1 LKDVRFRLKKMK
13 ATMNQRFTHIAA
25 ALRISALGLGIG
37 LAMTACSSASPS
49 GASPAASTKQPTAP
63 SSAVATSASPSP
75 AVSSTPAPV
84 TGASGTGRLTVAI
97 SSVAADPA
105 LIFGG
110 QPLTFTVTLQNGSG
124 STYRDISPLVSIGH
138 CSCSTSGAELAP
150 RGTLAEL
157 DSSTGNWHPVA
168 YVTEGTGTDF
178 LQVSRPQQPPFT
190 LAPGATASFTFKL
203 AFAPLADQSPTERAG
218 RTSVDVNIVTVP
230 SHKQIGA
237 EALLPVTVTKSAS
250 SVLPGVVA
258 DCTTAPPHGL
268 TARPTE
274 IVISCADAGL
284 GVGHLTWSSWTASS
298 ATGQG
303 SLWLNLCKPDCAD
316 GTFAYYPVKTALSH
330 VKDSS
335 DGPWFGVLTITFEG
349 TRPDSLPGTYN
360 LMPPQAG

>member
-1 LKDVRFRLKKMK
+1 MLKKMR
-13 ATMNQRFTHIAA
+13 AIMNQRFTHIAA
-25 ALRISALGLGIG
+25 ALRISALGLGVG

-49 GASPAASTKQPTAP
+49 AASPAASSKQPTAP

-110 QPLTFTVTLQNGSG
+110 QPLTFTVTLRNGSG

-138 CSCSTSGAELAP
+138 CSCSTSPVSLAP

-168 YVTEGTGTDF
+168 YITEGTGTDF
-178 LQVSRPQQPPFT
+178 LLESPQQPPLT
-190 LAPGATASFTFKL
+190 LVPGATASFTFKV

-218 RTSVDVNIVTVP
+218 QTSVDVNIVTVP
-230 SHKQIGA
+230 SHKQIGT
-237 EALLPVTVTKSAS
+237 EALLPVTVTKPAS

-316 GTFAYYPVKTALSH
+316 GTFAHYPVKTALSH

-349 TRPDSLPGTYN
+349 TRPHSLPGTYN
-360 LMPPQAG
+360 LMPPQAR

>member
-1 LKDVRFRLKKMK
+1 MK
-13 ATMNQRFTHIAA
+13 AIMNQRFTHIAA

-37 LAMTACSSASPS
+37 LAMTACASASPP
-49 GASPAASTKQPTAP
+49 GASTAASSKQPTAP
-63 SSAVATSASPSP
+63 ASAVAASASP
-75 AVSSTPAPV
+75 TPAV
-84 TGASGTGRLTVAI
+84 TGASGTGRLTAAI
-97 SSVAADPA
+97 SSVAPAPA
-105 LIFGG
+105 LTFGE
-110 QPLTFTVTLQNGSG
+110 QPLTFTVTLQNGSS

-168 YVTEGTGTDF
+168 YITEGTGTDF
-178 LQVSRPQQPPFT
+178 LLAGSRNPQQPPLT
-190 LAPGATASFTFKL
+190 LAPGATASFTFKV

-218 RTSVDVNIVTVP
+218 QTSVDVTIVTVP
-230 SHKQIGA
+230 SHQQIGTSPGA
-237 EALLPVTVTKSAS
+237 MLPVTVTKPAS
-250 SVLPGVVA
+250 SMLPGVVA

-274 IVISCADAGL
+274 IVISCADNGL
-284 GVGHLTWSSWTASS
+284 GVEHLTWSSWTASS

-316 GTFAYYPVKTALSH
+316 GTIAHYPVKTALSH

-349 TRPDSLPGTYN
+349 TRPGSLPSTYN

>member
-1 LKDVRFRLKKMK
+1 MK
-13 ATMNQRFTHIAA
+13 AIMNQRFTHIAPA
-25 ALRISALGLGIG
+25 FRISALGLGIG
-37 LAMTACSSASPS
+37 LAMTACASASPS

-63 SSAVATSASPSP
+63 SSAVATSASPS
-75 AVSSTPAPV
+75 AAV
-84 TGASGTGRLTVAI
+84 TGASGTGRLTAAI

-110 QPLTFTVTLQNGSG
+110 QPLTFTVRLQNGSG

-157 DSSTGNWHPVA
+157 DSSTGTWHPVA

-178 LQVSRPQQPPFT
+178 LQGTPQQPPLT
-190 LAPGATASFTFKL
+190 VAPGATASFTFKL
-203 AFAPLADQSPTERAG
+203 ALAPLADQSPTERAG
-218 RTSVDVNIVTVP
+218 QTSVDVTIVTVP
-230 SHKQIGA
+230 SHKQIGTSPA
-237 EALLPVTVTKSAS
+237 ATLPVTVTKAAS

-303 SLWLNLCKPDCAD
+303 SLWLNLCTPDCAD
-316 GTFAYYPVKTALSH
+316 GTYAHYPVKTALSH

-335 DGPWFGVLTITFEG
+335 DGPWFSVLTITFEG
-349 TRPDSLPGTYN
+349 TRPHSLPGTYN
-360 LMPPQAG
+360 LMPPQAR

>member
-1 LKDVRFRLKKMK
+1 MK
-13 ATMNQRFTHIAA
+13 AIMNQRFTHIASA
-25 ALRISALGLGIG
+25 FRISALGLGIG
-37 LAMTACSSASPS
+37 LAMTACASASPS
-49 GASPAASTKQPTAP
+49 GSSPAASSKQPNA
-63 SSAVATSASPSP
+63 SSSVVATNAP
-75 AVSSTPAPV
+75 VSSTPAPV
-84 TGASGTGRLTVAI
+84 TGASGTGGLTVAI
-97 SSVAADPA
+97 SSVAANPA

-110 QPLTFTVTLQNGSG
+110 QPLKFTVTLRNGSG
-124 STYRDISPLVSIGH
+124 STYRDISPWVSIGH

-150 RGTLAEL
+150 RGTLTEL
-157 DSSTGNWHPVA
+157 DSSTGNWRPVA

-190 LAPGATASFTFKL
+190 LAPGAMASFTFKL

-230 SHKQIGA
+230 SRKQIGT
-237 EALLPVTVTKSAS
+237 EALLPVTVTKPAS

-274 IVISCADAGL
+274 IVISCADDGL

-303 SLWLNLCKPDCAD
+303 SLWMNLCKPDCAD

-335 DGPWFGVLTITFEG
+335 DGSWFGVLTITFEG
-349 TRPDSLPGTYN
+349 TRPGSLPSTYN

>member
-1 LKDVRFRLKKMK
+1 
-13 ATMNQRFTHIAA
+13 
-25 ALRISALGLGIG
+25 
-37 LAMTACSSASPS
+37 MTACASASPS
-49 GASPAASTKQPTAP
+49 GSSPAASSKQPNA
-63 SSAVATSASPSP
+63 SSSVVATNAP
-75 AVSSTPAPV
+75 VSSTPAPV
-84 TGASGTGRLTVAI
+84 TGASGTGGLTVAI
-97 SSVAADPA
+97 SSVAANPA

-110 QPLTFTVTLQNGSG
+110 QPLKFTVTLRNGSG
-124 STYRDISPLVSIGH
+124 STYRDISPWVSIGH

-150 RGTLAEL
+150 RGTLTEL
-157 DSSTGNWHPVA
+157 DSSTGNWRPVA

-190 LAPGATASFTFKL
+190 LAPGAMASFTFKL

-230 SHKQIGA
+230 SRKQIGT
-237 EALLPVTVTKSAS
+237 EALLPVTVTKPAS

-274 IVISCADAGL
+274 IVISCADDGL

-303 SLWLNLCKPDCAD
+303 SLWMNLCKPDCAD

-349 TRPDSLPGTYN
+349 TRPGSLPGTYN
-360 LMPPQAG
+360 LMPPQAA

>member
-1 LKDVRFRLKKMK
+1 L
-13 ATMNQRFTHIAA
+13 
-25 ALRISALGLGIG
+25 
-37 LAMTACSSASPS
+37 
-49 GASPAASTKQPTAP
+49 
-63 SSAVATSASPSP
+63 SAVATSASP
-75 AVSSTPAPV
+75 TPAV
-84 TGASGTGRLTVAI
+84 TGASGTGKLTVAI

-105 LIFGG
+105 LTFGG

-157 DSSTGNWHPVA
+157 DSSTGNWHTVA

-178 LQVSRPQQPPFT
+178 LLGSPQQPPLT
-190 LAPGATASFTFKL
+190 LVPGATASFTFRV

-218 RTSVDVNIVTVP
+218 KTSVDVNIVTVP
-230 SHKQIGA
+230 SHKQIGT

-274 IVISCADAGL
+274 IVISCADNGL
-284 GVGHLTWSSWTASS
+284 GVQHLTWSSWSASS

-316 GTFAYYPVKTALSH
+316 GTFAHYPVKTALSH
-330 VKDSS
+330 VKYSS
-335 DGPWFGVLTITFEG
+335 DGPWFSVLTITFEG
-349 TRPDSLPGTYN
+349 TRPHSLPGTYN

>member
-1 LKDVRFRLKKMK
+1 MK
-13 ATMNQRFTHIAA
+13 AIMNQRFTHIAP

-49 GASPAASTKQPTAP
+49 GASPAASSKQPTAP

-75 AVSSTPAPV
+75 AVS
-84 TGASGTGRLTVAI
+84 GRLTVAI

-110 QPLTFTVTLQNGSG
+110 QPLTFTITLQNGSG

-138 CSCSTSGAELAP
+138 CSCNPSPVSLAP

-178 LQVSRPQQPPFT
+178 LLGSPQQPPLT

-218 RTSVDVNIVTVP
+218 QTSVDVTIVTVP
-230 SHKQIGA
+230 SHSQIGTSPA
-237 EALLPVTVTKSAS
+237 ALLPVTVTKPAS
-250 SVLPGVVA
+250 
-258 DCTTAPPHGL
+258 
-268 TARPTE
+268 
-274 IVISCADAGL
+274 
-284 GVGHLTWSSWTASS
+284 
-298 ATGQG
+298 
-303 SLWLNLCKPDCAD
+303 
-316 GTFAYYPVKTALSH
+316 
-330 VKDSS
+330 
-335 DGPWFGVLTITFEG
+335 
-349 TRPDSLPGTYN
+349 
-360 LMPPQAG
+360 